1 MNKQKDYIR
10 LIDRLYKD
18 LYKDKQVLHHGKG
31 NEYDKFN
38 NIKRYLEKLED
49 THNKVKEKSKHIE
62 YLKKCYYEKYVIKKE
77 NIPQSY
83 YEKQKEL
90 ALERGFGHVE
100 ITDEMKK
107 ELEKEVIENQKKSM
121 DRWLDYFLSDDA
133 KVYPFWAKYWAFQGM
148 LKIGKYDKE
157 KQVFYKRDEHTVS
170 PFCDLNREALSKSI
184 DMIIKAMNKEEIDD
198 KDLEGLVRVGSFP
211 KIYTYILTKVL
222 SNNKNIIKRNIG
234 KWVKYEK
241 GSNHMPLVNSLQ
253 GYNTGWCTAGEDTA
267 KNQLFNGDFYVYYT
281 LDEKDEYKV
290 PRIAIRMEGNKI
302 GEIRGVAEN
311 QNIESEMEEVVEEKI
326 KDFPDKEE
334 YYKKVNDMKKL
345 TKIYK
350 KHKNKEELT
359 KEELTFLYEINDKI
373 YGFGYGKDPRI
384 KEIKNERNNKR
395 KDLLNIFNCEER
407 QIALNQDEINEDTI
421 YYDGD
426 LSLSYLTSAK
436 GLKLP
441 QNIGGSLNLRSLTSA
456 EGLVLPQ
463 RVGGDLYLSHLTSA
477 KGLVLPQSIGESLY
491 LNSLTRAEGLVL
503 PQSIGHSL
511 YLNSLT
517 SAEGLVLP
525 QSIGGSLSLDSLT
538 SAEGLKLPQSISGD
552 LDLNSLTS
560 AKGLVLPQRVSG
572 YLDLSSLTSAEGLK
586 LPQNIG
592 GSLNL
597 RSLTSAEGLV
607 LPQNIGGSLYL
618 RSLTSAKGL
627 VLPQRVSGNLDL
639 GNLTSAEG
647 LKLPQS
653 IGGSLSLDSLT
664 SAKGLALPQ
673 SIGGYLDLSSLTS
686 AEGLALP
693 QSIGGYLDLS
703 SLTSAEGLVLPQSV
717 GLDLYLS
724 SLTSA
729 DGLIIPEPLTY
740 TIHMKGFK
748 ITLENVEQY
757 RKSKSK

>member
-157 KQVFYKRDEHTVS
+157 KQVFYKRSEHTVS

-198 KDLEGLVRVGSFP
+198 KDLEGLVSVGSFP

-253 GYNTGWCTAGEDTA
+253 GYNTGWCTAGENTA
-267 KNQLFNGDFYVYYT
+267 KNQLSNGDFYVYYT

-395 KDLLNIFNCEER
+395 KDLAIIFNCEER
-407 QIALNQDEINEDTI
+407 QIASLNKDEKINEDTI
-421 YYDGD
+421 YYDGN
-426 LSLSYLTSAK
+426 LSLSYLTSAEGLKLPQNIGGSLDLSGLTSAEGLKLPQNIGGSLYLSHLTSAK

-441 QNIGGSLNLRSLTSA
+441 QNIGGSL
-456 EGLVLPQ
+456 
-463 RVGGDLYLSHLTSA
+463 D
-477 KGLVLPQSIGESLY
+477 
-491 LNSLTRAEGLVL
+491 
-503 PQSIGHSL
+503 
-511 YLNSLT
+511 
-517 SAEGLVLP
+517 
-525 QSIGGSLSLDSLT
+525 
-538 SAEGLKLPQSISGD
+538 
-552 LDLNSLTS
+552 
-560 AKGLVLPQRVSG
+560 
-572 YLDLSSLTSAEGLK
+572 
-586 LPQNIG
+586 
-592 GSLNL
+592 L

-607 LPQNIGGSLYL
+607 LPQNIGGSL
-618 RSLTSAKGL
+618 
-627 VLPQRVSGNLDL
+627 
-639 GNLTSAEG
+639 
-647 LKLPQS
+647 
-653 IGGSLSLDSLT
+653 
-664 SAKGLALPQ
+664 
-673 SIGGYLDLSSLTS
+673 
-686 AEGLALP
+686 
-693 QSIGGYLDLS
+693 DLS
-703 SLTSAEGLVLPQSV
+703 SLTSAEGLVLPQSLGFDL
-717 GLDLYLS
+717 GLRSLNSAEGLVLPQSIGKSLYLS
-724 SLTSA
+724 HLTSAKGLKLPQNIGGSLDLRSLTSA
-729 DGLIIPEPLTY
+729 EGLVLPQNIGGSLDLRSLTSAEGLVLPQSLGFDLDLRSLNSAEGLVLPQSLGFDLDLRSLNSAEGLVLPQSLGGDLYLKSLTSAEGLIIPEPLTY
-740 TIHMKGFK
+740 TIHLNGFE
-748 ITLENVEQY
+748 INTENVEQY